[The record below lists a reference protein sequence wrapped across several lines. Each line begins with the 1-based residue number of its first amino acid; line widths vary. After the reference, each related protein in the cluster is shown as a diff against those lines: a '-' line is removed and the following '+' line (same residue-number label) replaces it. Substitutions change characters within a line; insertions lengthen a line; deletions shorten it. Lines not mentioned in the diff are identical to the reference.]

1 MFLVFSNECSC
12 KALGFLIARE
22 CHQDLTCIRNITEAK
37 DLNRCRRTCFFDT
50 SASVIHH
57 CTHFTTACACCN
69 KVAYMKCTFLYKN
82 CGNRSLTFIKL
93 SLNNKTSCRT
103 IRICL
108 EFQYLCRKKD
118 HFKQCIDSL
127 SCMGRYRYKNST
139 STPVFRNQFIF
150 GKFLFYSFH
159 ICTWFIDLVDC
170 NNDLNTRC
178 FRMADCL
185 NSLWHNTIICCNNK
199 YCDICGVC
207 TTHTHCSKCFM
218 SRCIQECDLLS
229 IDLNYRCTNVLCD
242 STCFPSGYMCITDC
256 IQKRC
261 FTMVNVTHDTD
272 YRRSRNHIRF
282 IFFVF
287 FQKFFDN
294 VYFLFRLCDNII
306 IQCDLLCFFK
316 VDLMVYRYHSS
327 FQEQFFNDYRRLHL
341 HSFCELTDC
350 HFLRKCDFF
359 YFWFLLFLFWLR
371 SRFLKSFRNSGK
383 ISSSTLVR
391 SVMTCTGFLKVFL
404 FVLILSVTLSLA
416 VFGCFCQF
424 WCKYSVILSSSAA
437 ISLSATVVS
446 AKASFTSVIRSSVS
460 ALSWSSLAT
469 LLRASTLTS
478 HRTAISITLTCRTTF
493 TLWSGRTIS
502 VTIRTTL
509 SIISIAIRK
518 SFFSATEI
526 TVSSVISTTIV
537 TA

>member
-1 MFLVFSNECSC
+1 
-12 KALGFLIARE
+12 
-22 CHQDLTCIRNITEAK
+22 
-37 DLNRCRRTCFFDT
+37 
-50 SASVIHH
+50 
-57 CTHFTTACACCN
+57 
-69 KVAYMKCTFLYKN
+69 
-82 CGNRSLTFIKL
+82 
-93 SLNNKTSCRT
+93 
-103 IRICL
+103 
-108 EFQYLCRKKD
+108 
-118 HFKQCIDSL
+118 
-127 SCMGRYRYKNST
+127 
-139 STPVFRNQFIF
+139 
-150 GKFLFYSFH
+150 
-159 ICTWFIDLVDC
+159 
-170 NNDLNTRC
+170 
-178 FRMADCL
+178 
-185 NSLWHNTIICCNNK
+185 
-199 YCDICGVC
+199 
-207 TTHTHCSKCFM
+207 
-218 SRCIQECDLLS
+218 
-229 IDLNYRCTNVLCD
+229 
-242 STCFPSGYMCITDC
+242 
-256 IQKRC
+256 
-261 FTMVNVTHDTD
+261 MVNVSHNTD
-272 YRRSRNHIRF
+272 NRRSGNHCS
-282 IFFVF
+282 FVFLFF

-294 VYFLFRLCDNII
+294 IYFFFRFCNDIVIKCDF
-306 IQCDLLCFFK
+306 LCFFEI
-316 VDLMVYRYHSS
+316 DLMVYSYHDA
-327 FQEQFFNDYRRLHL
+327 FHKELLNNYRRLHL
-341 HSFCELTDC
+341 HCFCKLADC

-446 AKASFTSVIRSSVS
+446 AKASFTSVT
-460 ALSWSSLAT
+460 WSSLAT

>member
-1 MFLVFSNECSC
+1 
-12 KALGFLIARE
+12 
-22 CHQDLTCIRNITEAK
+22 
-37 DLNRCRRTCFFDT
+37 
-50 SASVIHH
+50 
-57 CTHFTTACACCN
+57 
-69 KVAYMKCTFLYKN
+69 
-82 CGNRSLTFIKL
+82 
-93 SLNNKTSCRT
+93 
-103 IRICL
+103 
-108 EFQYLCRKKD
+108 
-118 HFKQCIDSL
+118 
-127 SCMGRYRYKNST
+127 
-139 STPVFRNQFIF
+139 
-150 GKFLFYSFH
+150 
-159 ICTWFIDLVDC
+159 
-170 NNDLNTRC
+170 
-178 FRMADCL
+178 
-185 NSLWHNTIICCNNK
+185 
-199 YCDICGVC
+199 
-207 TTHTHCSKCFM
+207 
-218 SRCIQECDLLS
+218 
-229 IDLNYRCTNVLCD
+229 
-242 STCFPSGYMCITDC
+242 
-256 IQKRC
+256 
-261 FTMVNVTHDTD
+261 MVNVTHNADN
-272 YRRSRNHIRF
+272 RRSGNHCG
-282 IFFVF
+282 FVFLFF

-294 VYFLFRLCDNII
+294 IYFFFRFCNDIVVKCDF
-306 IQCDLLCFFK
+306 LCFFEIN
-316 VDLMVYRYHSS
+316 LMVYSYHDA
-327 FQEQFFNDYRRLHL
+327 FHKELLNNYRRLHL
-341 HSFCELTDC
+341 HCFCKLADC
-350 HFLRKCDFF
+350 HFLRKSDFF

-383 ISSSTLVR
+383 ISSSALIR
-391 SVMTCTGFLKVFL
+391 SVVTCTGIFLKIFL

-493 TLWSGRTIS
+493 TLRSGRTIS

>member
-1 MFLVFSNECSC
+1 
-12 KALGFLIARE
+12 
-22 CHQDLTCIRNITEAK
+22 
-37 DLNRCRRTCFFDT
+37 
-50 SASVIHH
+50 
-57 CTHFTTACACCN
+57 
-69 KVAYMKCTFLYKN
+69 
-82 CGNRSLTFIKL
+82 
-93 SLNNKTSCRT
+93 
-103 IRICL
+103 
-108 EFQYLCRKKD
+108 
-118 HFKQCIDSL
+118 
-127 SCMGRYRYKNST
+127 MGRYRYKNST

-294 VYFLFRLCDNII
+294 VYFLFRLCNNII

-316 VDLMVYRYHSS
+316 VDFMVYRYHSS

-350 HFLRKCDFF
+350 HFLRKCNFF

-404 FVLILSVTLSLA
+404 FVLILSVTLSLT
-416 VFGCFCQF
+416 VLGCFCQF
-424 WCKYSVILSSSAA
+424 RCEYGIIISSSAA
-437 ISLSATVVS
+437 GSLSATVIS
-446 AKASFTSVIRSSVS
+446 SKASFTSVVRSSVS
-460 ALSWSSLAT
+460 ALSWSSLTT
-469 LLRASTLTS
+469 LLRTTITS
-478 HRTAISITLTCRTTF
+478 HWTAIAFTLTCRTAF
-493 TLWSGRTIS
+493 SLSLRTAFS
-502 VTIRTTL
+502 LSLRTATTVTVALRSTV
-509 SIISIAIRK
+509 RW
-518 SFFSATEI
+518 SFFSIVSEI
-526 TVSSVISTTIV
+526 TVSSVITAVISTILTIISV
-537 TA
+537 RAVLVSVVIIATLLASLRSCLSLSCFCCRFLSRFLSCRCFLYRSTLRFLRCSSFCCRFLSYCLSRFCCLCSLLRSCSRFFI